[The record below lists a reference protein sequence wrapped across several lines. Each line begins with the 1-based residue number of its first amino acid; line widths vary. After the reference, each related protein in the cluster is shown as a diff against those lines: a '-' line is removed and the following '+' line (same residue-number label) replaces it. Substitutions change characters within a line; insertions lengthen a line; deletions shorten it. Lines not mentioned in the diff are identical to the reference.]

1 MSAHPSLITVCKT
14 LINSLFPQ
22 NHSRFLSISDGTLF
36 APISDVSQRFR
47 SIRITTIDASGPIV
61 HLHLDLPRQ
70 TILFIRNLF
79 RQISSGLVPRRLCS
93 DSQGDGPGDVSS
105 LGSRAV
111 YSTVSDLVFKLF
123 ISRTN
128 KVDQL
133 YVNLL
138 MC

>member
-70 TILFIRNLF
+70 TILFIRTSF
-79 RQISSGLVPRRLCS
+79 RSPRDRFLVVFVLTAK
-93 DSQGDGPGDVSS
+93 VTVLEMS
-105 LGSRAV
+105 LHSARQQSTLLLASWFLNYLYRALIKWT
-111 YSTVSDLVFKLF
+111 YC
-123 ISRTN
+123 
-128 KVDQL
+128 
-133 YVNLL
+133 
-138 MC
+138 M